1 MNIYEWNGNTMKSI
15 KKETSIKGKRI
26 AITGTLVFYKRKA
39 MFDLIHDLGGIPQ
52 KNVTKETDYLVVGYY
67 RKNTI
72 VGGKSNK
79 RIRAERYIQQGANL
93 RIITEE
99 VFLPMLW
106 YSSASPCN
114 EDCSYGSPKP
124 YTSELPAWSIGNT
137 ST

>member
-1 MNIYEWNGNTMKSI
+1 MKSI

-26 AITGTLVFYKRKA
+26 AITGTLAFYKRKA
-39 MFDLIHDLGGIPQ
+39 VFDLIHAFGGIPQ

-72 VGGKSNK
+72 IGGKSNK

-93 RIITEE
+93 RIITED

-114 EDCSYGSPKP
+114 ED
-124 YTSELPAWSIGNT
+124 
-137 ST
+137 